1 MRMRRCGIV
10 GAHRDSNGGRN
21 EELGAAVQES
31 KTEVEVERMIGEG
44 TRRRRGACLTRYRVL
59 VFHCPLPRLVQIV
72 YGHLGHLFHVSS
84 TGSLKESNAIYRTR

>member
-1 MRMRRCGIV
+1 MRMRRRGIV

-21 EELGAAVQES
+21 EELAAAVREP
-31 KTEVEVERMIGEG
+31 KTEVEVERIIGEG
-44 TRRRRGACLTRYRVL
+44 TKKRRGAWLTRYRVL
-59 VFHCPLPRLVQIV
+59 VFHCPLPRLVKIV